1 MRRLSEN
8 LHMTRYPKIDEREIH
23 VTANMHGVIS
33 LYVDVPVYKDFLF
46 LYELDLFLFLFFRIN
61 P

>member
-1 MRRLSEN
+1 
-8 LHMTRYPKIDEREIH
+8 MTRYPKIDEREIH